1 MISVKVD
8 QFTLTILPGQDD
20 LHSFGTSNVLQI
32 DYAEHIR
39 SQFEKLTQIRRVF
52 SRAEQLD
59 HGVRN
64 YDTVYCYGYQKA
76 QIFFKYNSNSM
87 ANGISIE
94 FKAQALKQYLKA
106 YRIKNKRDINVHHVL
121 KWLASEFIIRLSRVD
136 IAIDFYD
143 EDLKVSYL
151 DYLIKGD
158 NILIKNKGNRIVPHK
173 KINTIGNNGFTQTI
187 YVNNRKGDSY
197 LRIYDKKE
205 EALSTNG
212 VDYFEALK
220 VEDWTR
226 FELELKGTYA
236 HNTTKA
242 LIECEDDNDKY
253 LSLLSGIFIQFFKF
267 YTVKTYDDKGKPILE
282 NADFYQKMIDIY
294 NAEGPMIDGHKSN
307 NATEF
312 DVKYQNLFKNGTMTF
327 LKMVYIAY
335 GDKGFDEFIDHVKDD
350 LKGKVKL
357 NKDHL
362 TMIKNNKSDDL
373 FFR

>member
-1 MISVKVD
+1 
-8 QFTLTILPGQDD
+8 
-20 LHSFGTSNVLQI
+20 
-32 DYAEHIR
+32 
-39 SQFEKLTQIRRVF
+39 
-52 SRAEQLD
+52 
-59 HGVRN
+59 
-64 YDTVYCYGYQKA
+64 
-76 QIFFKYNSNSM
+76 
-87 ANGISIE
+87 
-94 FKAQALKQYLKA
+94 
-106 YRIKNKRDINVHHVL
+106 
-121 KWLASEFIIRLSRVD
+121 
-136 IAIDFYD
+136 
-143 EDLKVSYL
+143 
-151 DYLIKGD
+151 
-158 NILIKNKGNRIVPHK
+158 
-173 KINTIGNNGFTQTI
+173 
-187 YVNNRKGDSY
+187 
-197 LRIYDKKE
+197 
-205 EALSTNG
+205 
-212 VDYFEALK
+212 
-220 VEDWTR
+220 
-226 FELELKGTYA
+226 
-236 HNTTKA
+236 NTTKA

-335 GDKGFDEFIDHVKDD
+335 GEKGFDEFIDHVKDD